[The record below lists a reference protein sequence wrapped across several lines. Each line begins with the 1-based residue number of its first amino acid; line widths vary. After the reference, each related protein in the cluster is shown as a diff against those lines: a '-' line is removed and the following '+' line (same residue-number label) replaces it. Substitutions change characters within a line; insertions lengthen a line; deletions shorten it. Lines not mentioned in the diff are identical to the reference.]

1 MKGKNTMTK
10 IIELAHA
17 LGEEI
22 AKSDEIKNLERA
34 KSIFDADEELQ
45 AKMREYE
52 TDRTLLGQEF
62 SKADGADQNV
72 ITSIKERLEE
82 LSRVIAANEKYIEFA
97 NAQKAMNDLMNSVN
111 AEIKFCITGER
122 PSTCT
127 HDCSSCGAD
136 CASR

>member
-1 MKGKNTMTK
+1 MTK

-22 AKSDEIKNLERA
+22 AKSDEIKNLEESKKA
-34 KSIFDADEELQ
+34 FETDAELQ

-52 TDRTLLGQEF
+52 TERTLLREEF
-62 SKADGADQNV
+62 NKADEDNQSA
-72 ITSIKERLEE
+72 IEALKKRLEE
-82 LSRVIAANEKYIEFA
+82 LSVEITANSHYTDFA
-97 NAQKAMNDLMNSVN
+97 NAQNALNSLMDSVN

-127 HDCSSCGAD
+127 HDCSTCGG
-136 CASR
+136 CAH

>member
-1 MKGKNTMTK
+1 MTK

-22 AKSDEIKNLERA
+22 AQSEEIKNLEA
-34 KSIFDADEELQ
+34 KKAIFDADEELQ

-52 TDRTLLGQEF
+52 TERILLAQEF
-62 SKADGADQNV
+62 SKDSSETDAIAISNL
-72 ITSIKERLEE
+72 KERLEE
-82 LSRVIAANEKYIEFA
+82 LSREITANPHYADFA

-122 PSTCT
+122 PSDCT
-127 HDCSSCGAD
+127 HDCSTCGG
-136 CASR
+136 CSH